1 MQAMTVRT
9 LLFTT
14 LLAVRATMLFAQVP
28 AGVACTPRP
37 AGDDANSPHPMCDV
51 RAIVTRGPYLH
62 APTDSSATITWMTDL
77 PSRAKILFGTD
88 GRLTREAYSVTNGLI
103 NVGTLHT
110 VRMAGLKPGQRY
122 NYRVVNTAILDLPAY
137 WPKTGHETQS
147 DVFHFTTFDG
157 RKATARFASIS
168 DTHED
173 TARIAMLMKRIH
185 FDSLDFLVNT
195 GDAFNGVQSETQLW
209 DKWLAPIINYGIKHG
224 TPLIFAR
231 GNHDTRGPF
240 ARDLAR
246 YVPIEEN
253 RFYYARDIGPVHL
266 LVVDTGEDKPD
277 STQVYAELNRMDEY
291 RREELVWFRQHALTS
306 ARVRTAP
313 FRVVVMHQPSW
324 GWGWKSPASDS
335 ARDAWVNASNDAGV
349 DLVIAG
355 HTHRFSLTAAGAEG
369 NKYPVL
375 VVGQDQIANVQATA
389 TEMHVQ
395 VIGKDGQE
403 VSSFVVKRRAK

>member
-1 MQAMTVRT
+1 MIPRAKISAAVAAT
-9 LLFTT
+9 L
-14 LLAVRATMLFAQVP
+14 MLSVALSAQTP
-28 AGVACTPRP
+28 AGVSCTARP
-37 AGDDANSPHPMCDV
+37 IGDDANSAHPVCEV
-51 RAIVTRGPYLH
+51 RAVVTRGPYLH

-77 PSRAKILFGTD
+77 PSRAKVTFGTN
-88 GRLTREAYSVTNGLI
+88 GQLTHSAYSVSNGLV

-110 VRMAGLKPGQRY
+110 VRISGLKPGQLY
-122 NYRVVNTAILDLPAY
+122 DYRVLNTPILDLPAY
-137 WPKTGHETQS
+137 WPKTGLESQS
-147 DVFHFTTFDG
+147 DIFHFTTFDT
-157 RKATARFASIS
+157 RKSTVRFVSIS

-173 TARIAMLMKRIH
+173 TVRIAMLMKRIN

-195 GDAFNGVQSETQLW
+195 GDAFNGVQSEAQLW
-209 DKWLAPIINYGIKHG
+209 DRWLSPLINNGIKQS

-240 ARDLAR
+240 AREIAR

-266 LVVDTGEDKPD
+266 LIVDTGEDKPD

-291 RREELVWFRQHALTS
+291 RRDELVWFKQHSETS
-306 ARVRTAP
+306 RRAKAAP

-335 ARDAWVNASNDAGV
+335 ARAAWDKAANEAGV

-355 HTHRFSLTAAGAEG
+355 HTHRFSLTPAGTNG

-375 VVGQDQIANVQATA
+375 VVGQDQVANVVASA
-389 TEMHVQ
+389 TEMRVQ
-395 VIGKDGQE
+395 VIGKDGKE
-403 VSSFVVKRRAK
+403 VSNFRVLRRAK